1 MKAGSLNTRVCTR
14 VKCKNH
20 KALIIN
26 NLTLPITDILV
37 GDGEHN
43 NMTTEQKN
51 ELSHYFDSQVS
62 LPAEIKAIAQE
73 IKEELY
79 PIEKVVENKTTVK
92 TVKKTKK

>member
-1 MKAGSLNTRVCTR
+1 
-14 VKCKNH
+14 
-20 KALIIN
+20 
-26 NLTLPITDILV
+26 
-37 GDGEHN
+37 
-43 NMTTEQKN
+43 MTTEQKN